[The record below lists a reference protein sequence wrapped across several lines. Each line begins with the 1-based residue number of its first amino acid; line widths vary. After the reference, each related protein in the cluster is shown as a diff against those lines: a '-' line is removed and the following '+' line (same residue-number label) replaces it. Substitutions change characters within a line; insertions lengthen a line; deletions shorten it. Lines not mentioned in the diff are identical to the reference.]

1 MIDQRSV
8 RINQGTK
15 ARSFLQKDHVT
26 NPLVGRKEIGHAR
39 GHQTVD
45 INRILVNDH
54 VVKALRKTEVDQGAE
69 VQEDQRVG
77 VPPGEAGH
85 GAEAREETKTDHE
98 AEAQEEAITGHGV
111 GVLKGKELEAEAQ
124 EKTGIDHK
132 VPTKA
137 NKDGLHQKKRM
148 LCRVKMRKK
157 LLHHYQRD
165 NLSL

>member
-45 INRILVNDH
+45 INHILVNGH
-54 VVKALRKTEVDQGAE
+54 VVRVLRKTEVDQEAE

-77 VPPGEAGH
+77 APPEEAGH
-85 GAEAREETKTDHE
+85 GVEAREETKTDHE

-111 GVLKGKELEAEAQ
+111 GVLKGKGLEAGAQ

-132 VPTKA
+132 APTKA
-137 NKDGLHQKKRM
+137 NKDGPQQKKSK
-148 LCRVKMRKK
+148 VHNIIYST
-157 LLHHYQRD
+157 LLLMQY
-165 NLSL
+165 